1 LNRLIRVFLAGLLA
15 LLPLFITI
23 AVATWLVSMATSYVG
38 PNSSFGRLLISLGLS
53 VNAASAAPYA
63 LGLAIVLAV
72 IFLLGLVVETRI
84 GPWFEA
90 LIARIVGRIPGVSNV
105 YDLTKRFVSIVDT
118 KGGDSLKSMSP
129 VWCLF
134 GGEPG
139 AAVLALMPSST
150 PVLIGSDEYLG
161 VLIPTA
167 PVPIGGCL
175 IYVPSQWVKPAEGG
189 VEHLMS
195 VYVSM
200 GVTPPRS
207 TLTRSTDP
215 SASRT

>member
-1 LNRLIRVFLAGLLA
+1 LNRITRVFLAGLLA

-23 AVATWLVSMATSYVG
+23 AVATWLVSIGTDYIG
-38 PNSSFGRLLISLGLS
+38 PSSKFGRLLVSLGLS
-53 VNAASAAPYA
+53 VNATSVAPYA
-63 LGLAIVLAV
+63 LGLAIVLAL
-72 IFLLGLVVETRI
+72 IFLLGLVVETRV

-90 LIARIVGRIPGVSNV
+90 LVERIIGRIPGVSNV

-118 KGGDSLKSMSP
+118 KGGDSLKSMRP
-129 VWCLF
+129 VWCFF
-134 GGEPG
+134 GGESS
-139 AAVLALMPSST
+139 AAVLALMPSSR
-150 PVLIGSDEYLG
+150 PVIIGKEEYLG

-175 IYVPSQWVKPAEGG
+175 IYVPAQWVKPAEGG

-200 GVTPPRS
+200 GVTPPHS
-207 TLTRSTDP
+207 TLAQ
-215 SASRT
+215 SALPGTSPA

>member
-1 LNRLIRVFLAGLLA
+1 MNRIARIFLAGLLA
-15 LLPLFITI
+15 LLPLFITV
-23 AVATWLVSMATSYVG
+23 AVATWLVSIGISYAG
-38 PNSSFGRLLISLGLS
+38 PDSKFGQLLISLGLS
-53 VNAASAAPYA
+53 VNAASVAPYA
-63 LGLAIVLAV
+63 LGLAIILAL
-72 IFLLGLVVETRI
+72 IFLLGLLIETRI
-84 GPWFEA
+84 GPWFDA
-90 LIARIVGRIPGVSNV
+90 LIGRIVGRIPGVSNV
-105 YDLTKRFVSIVDT
+105 YDLTRRFVAIVDT
-118 KGGDSLKSMSP
+118 KGGDSFKSMSP
-129 VWCLF
+129 VWCFF
-134 GGEPG
+134 GGEAG

-150 PVLIGSDEYLG
+150 PVLIGRDEYLG

-207 TLTRSTDP
+207 TLARSAG
-215 SASRT
+215 ASTSST